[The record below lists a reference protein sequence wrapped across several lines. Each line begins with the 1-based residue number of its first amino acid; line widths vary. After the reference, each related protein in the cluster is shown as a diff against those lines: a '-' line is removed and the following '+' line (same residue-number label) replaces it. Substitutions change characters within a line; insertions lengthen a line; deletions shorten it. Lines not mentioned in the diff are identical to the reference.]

1 MVKKRLL
8 LPYGVAGDTVIPLTL
23 DELKWILRDVNV
35 DAIDVSRYPNPDTFG
50 YETAY
55 KACNGT
61 KKIYTDIKY
70 NEYGLLYDLI
80 PVCNNTI
87 ANRFNIRNIA
97 TIIDH
102 KTLGFYRVINTE
114 IHEEKSDTFGT
125 PEYYDNMII
134 RRKVVGG
141 NMTDND
147 NKVLEDDG
155 PFERDG
161 YWYSEIIFDDL
172 VPTHNAIPA
181 ISRDGR
187 EGYRIVRKLGV
198 AGDVGVVLPPLS
210 PERL

>member
-1 MVKKRLL
+1 MVKRRLL

-114 IHEEKSDTFGT
+114 IPEEKSDTFGT

-141 NMTDND
+141 NMTDNEDIEITPLRTDGMYMVPVRPHGLDDDD
-147 NKVLEDDG
+147 NHTEDEVVFV
-155 PFERDG
+155 PN
-161 YWYSEIIFDDL
+161 SPQPPNL
-172 VPTHNAIPA
+172 VF
-181 ISRDGR
+181 
-187 EGYRIVRKLGV
+187 
-198 AGDVGVVLPPLS
+198 PPPSL
-210 PERL
+210 

>member
-61 KKIYTDIKY
+61 KKIYTDIKHD
-70 NEYGLLYDLI
+70 EYGLLYDLI

-102 KTLGFYRVINTE
+102 ETLGFYRVINTE
-114 IHEEKSDTFGT
+114 IPEEKSDTFGT

-141 NMTDND
+141 NITDNEDIEITPLRTDGMYMVPVRPHGLDDDD
-147 NKVLEDDG
+147 NHAEDEVVFIPNNPG
-155 PFERDG
+155 PPN
-161 YWYSEIIFDDL
+161 L
-172 VPTHNAIPA
+172 VF
-181 ISRDGR
+181 
-187 EGYRIVRKLGV
+187 
-198 AGDVGVVLPPLS
+198 PPPSL
-210 PERL
+210 

>member
-1 MVKKRLL
+1 MVKRRLL

-114 IHEEKSDTFGT
+114 IPEEKSDTFGT

-141 NMTDND
+141 INNDGIEITPLRTDGMYMVPVRPRRD
-147 NKVLEDDG
+147 ELDGDDHTTDEVVFV
-155 PFERDG
+155 PN
-161 YWYSEIIFDDL
+161 SPQPPNL
-172 VPTHNAIPA
+172 VF
-181 ISRDGR
+181 
-187 EGYRIVRKLGV
+187 
-198 AGDVGVVLPPLS
+198 PPPSL
-210 PERL
+210 

>member
-1 MVKKRLL
+1 MVKRRLL

-61 KKIYTDIKY
+61 KKIYTDIDS

-114 IHEEKSDTFGT
+114 IPEEKSDTLGT

-141 NMTDND
+141 NMTDN
-147 NKVLEDDG
+147 EDIEITPLRTDG
-155 PFERDG
+155 MYMVPVRPHG
-161 YWYSEIIFDDL
+161 LDDDHTEDEVVFVPNNPGPPNL
-172 VPTHNAIPA
+172 VF
-181 ISRDGR
+181 
-187 EGYRIVRKLGV
+187 
-198 AGDVGVVLPPLS
+198 PPPSL
-210 PERL
+210 

>member
-1 MVKKRLL
+1 MVKRRLL

-114 IHEEKSDTFGT
+114 IPEEKSDIFGT

-141 NMTDND
+141 NMTDNEDIEITPLRTDGMYMVPVRPHGLDDDD
-147 NKVLEDDG
+147 NYTEDEVVFV
-155 PFERDG
+155 PN
-161 YWYSEIIFDDL
+161 SPQPPNL
-172 VPTHNAIPA
+172 VF
-181 ISRDGR
+181 
-187 EGYRIVRKLGV
+187 
-198 AGDVGVVLPPLS
+198 PPPSL
-210 PERL
+210 

>member
-114 IHEEKSDTFGT
+114 IPEEKSDIFGT

-141 NMTDND
+141 NMTDNEDIEITPLRTDGMYMVPVRPHGLDDDD
-147 NKVLEDDG
+147 NRTEDEVVFVPNNPG
-155 PFERDG
+155 SPN
-161 YWYSEIIFDDL
+161 L
-172 VPTHNAIPA
+172 VF
-181 ISRDGR
+181 
-187 EGYRIVRKLGV
+187 
-198 AGDVGVVLPPLS
+198 PPPSL
-210 PERL
+210 

>member
-61 KKIYTDIKY
+61 KKIYTDIGSD
-70 NEYGLLYDLI
+70 EYGLLYDLI

-114 IHEEKSDTFGT
+114 IPEEKSDIFGT

-141 NMTDND
+141 IMPDNENIEITPLRTDGMYMVPVRPHGLDDDD
-147 NKVLEDDG
+147 NHTED
-155 PFERDG
+155 EV
-161 YWYSEIIFDDL
+161 IFVPNSPQPPKL
-172 VPTHNAIPA
+172 VP
-181 ISRDGR
+181 
-187 EGYRIVRKLGV
+187 
-198 AGDVGVVLPPLS
+198 PPEIL
-210 PERL
+210 

>member
-50 YETAY
+50 YKTAY

-114 IHEEKSDTFGT
+114 IPEEKSDTFGT

-141 NMTDND
+141 IMVD
-147 NKVLEDDG
+147 NKKNSNGGGPTPLRTDGMYMVPVRPRRDELDDDDHTEDEVVFVPNNPG
-155 PFERDG
+155 PPN
-161 YWYSEIIFDDL
+161 L
-172 VPTHNAIPA
+172 VF
-181 ISRDGR
+181 
-187 EGYRIVRKLGV
+187 
-198 AGDVGVVLPPLS
+198 PPPSL
-210 PERL
+210 

>member
-1 MVKKRLL
+1 MVKRRLL

-61 KKIYTDIKY
+61 KKIYTDIDS

-114 IHEEKSDTFGT
+114 IPEEKSDTLGT

-141 NMTDND
+141 NMTDN
-147 NKVLEDDG
+147 EDIEITPLRTDG
-155 PFERDG
+155 MYMVPVRPHG
-161 YWYSEIIFDDL
+161 LDDDHTEDEVVF
-172 VPTHNAIPA
+172 VPNNPNPPN
-181 ISRDGR
+181 
-187 EGYRIVRKLGV
+187 L
-198 AGDVGVVLPPLS
+198 VLPPPSL
-210 PERL
+210 

>member
-102 KTLGFYRVINTE
+102 KALGFYRVINTE
-114 IHEEKSDTFGT
+114 IPEEKSDTFGT

-141 NMTDND
+141 INNDGVEITPLRTDGMYMVPVRPHGLDDDD
-147 NKVLEDDG
+147 NHTEDEVVFV
-155 PFERDG
+155 PNNP
-161 YWYSEIIFDDL
+161 SPPNL
-172 VPTHNAIPA
+172 VF
-181 ISRDGR
+181 
-187 EGYRIVRKLGV
+187 
-198 AGDVGVVLPPLS
+198 PPPSL
-210 PERL
+210 